1 MCICI
6 CEWKHIS
13 HMYIQIHVCL
23 HLSTQGLLNAGTGL
37 PRFQDRWRS
46 PSPVR
51 SRPAIMYIY
60 ICHYMSTLALSQ
72 MPEASHLLC
81 RKPNAG
87 IQAQGLCSLRALH
100 IFSIFMYS
108 CICQSMIW
116 SFSYNDTLQCLI
128 VFTEPTNLYLCT
140 YTYIL
145 NCCHLRRYF
154 FLSNY
159 YTTGQEVSKWH
170 WVSILLTQNIAW
182 FRKLAKAKLTKD
194 PWKKTD
200 FHRVAWRSDLKS
212 MSPHGFSIFSFKS
225 KLKNNEFSQFFFK
238 HRLKINENHW
248 TKFKY
253 IPLRPAETP
262 TPQLEI
268 TKSQR
273 NVSVSDFSFFS
284 RDVAPSSKFS
294 NCEHLGKKIKNM
306 SENPKKQK
314 KNARAIAGP
323 LGPFGRLKKND
334 TNLLLH
340 QWIFTI
346 FLWTFVIILLKNR
359 LRII

>member
-1 MCICI
+1 MHLRM
-6 CEWKHIS
+6 KTHITYVYTDTC
-13 HMYIQIHVCL
+13 M
-23 HLSTQGLLNAGTGL
+23 STSINTGLLNAGTTGCRDSRIDGGL
-37 PRFQDRWRS
+37 HHQFEVAQRS
-46 PSPVR
+46 C
-51 SRPAIMYIY
+51 IYIY
-60 ICHYMSTLALSQ
+60 ICHYMSTLDLSQ
-72 MPEASHLLC
+72 VPEASHLLC

-87 IQAQGLCSLRALH
+87 IQAQGLCILRALH
-100 IFSIFMYS
+100 IFSICMYS

-128 VFTEPTNLYLCT
+128 VFTEPTILYLCT
-140 YTYIL
+140 CTYIL

-212 MSPHGFSIFSFKS
+212 MSPRGFSIFSFKS

-314 KNARAIAGP
+314 KCEGYCGASWAIWAVE
-323 LGPFGRLKKND
+323 KE
-334 TNLLLH
+334 
-340 QWIFTI
+340 WY
-346 FLWTFVIILLKNR
+346 
-359 LRII
+359 